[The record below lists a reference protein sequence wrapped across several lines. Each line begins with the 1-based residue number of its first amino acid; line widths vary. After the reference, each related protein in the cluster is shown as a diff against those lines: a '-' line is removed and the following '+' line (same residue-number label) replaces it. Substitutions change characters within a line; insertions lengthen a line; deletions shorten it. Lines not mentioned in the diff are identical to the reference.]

1 MLTSD
6 VLHGT
11 TMRQSVDCCV
21 NTLLQHKLRSSMLQV
36 FYTDSCI
43 FIRQIQLLALRLTG
57 QGISDNVQRSLSV
70 QYRDGQ
76 LIHSFKPTCLTS
88 AKVWLRKYMLP
99 WFMVS
104 INGSRYTVYV
114 TPPLDTC
121 LENRQQFFLAP
132 TIVAF
137 RRSVL
142 ATMVRNGV
150 QTIRIFLQQ
159 HCTSCILAH
168 IRINHKRPLKARQ
181 FQYRRV
187 AQ

>member
-11 TMRQSVDCCV
+11 TMLQGVDRCI
-21 NTLLQHKLRSSMLQV
+21 NTLLQHKVRSSTLQI
-36 FYTDSCI
+36 FCTDGCI

-88 AKVWLRKYMLP
+88 TKIWLRKYMLP
-99 WFMVS
+99 RFVVGVYHRRYP
-104 INGSRYTVYV
+104 INVA
-114 TPPLDTC
+114 PPLDTR
-121 LENRQQFFLAP
+121 LVYRQQFFLAP

-150 QTIRIFLQQ
+150 
-159 HCTSCILAH
+159 
-168 IRINHKRPLKARQ
+168 
-181 FQYRRV
+181 
-187 AQ
+187 